1 MKKKYE
7 DLLKYNRSGIT
18 EKVIK
23 NRPKGRPLMLGPID
37 EMVQSYIK
45 AIRPRGGGGH
55 VSWVLAEATA
65 RALIDNHPEMN
76 LGHIELEGTS
86 WARSL
91 FQRMGYV
98 RRAGTTAKVP
108 ITDDL
113 KKEIELTYLH
123 GIVNIIEKYNIP
135 PSLVLNLDQ
144 TPSKFVPG
152 SRSTLAN
159 KTKVQPMYP

>member
-1 MKKKYE
+1 
-7 DLLKYNRSGIT
+7 
-18 EKVIK
+18 
-23 NRPKGRPLMLGPID
+23 
-37 EMVQSYIK
+37 
-45 AIRPRGGGGH
+45 
-55 VSWVLAEATA
+55 
-65 RALIDNHPEMN
+65 MN

-108 ITDDL
+108 ITADL

-144 TPSKFVPG
+144 KPSKFVPG
-152 SRSTLAN
+152 SRSTLA
-159 KTKVQPMYP
+159 KKVQCTHEREVRINE

>member
-1 MKKKYE
+1 
-7 DLLKYNRSGIT
+7 
-18 EKVIK
+18 
-23 NRPKGRPLMLGPID
+23 MLGPID

-45 AIRPRGGGGH
+45 ARRARGGGD
-55 VSWVLAEATA
+55 VSWLLAEATA

-86 WARSL
+86 WAHSL

-108 ITDDL
+108 INDDL

-152 SRSTLAN
+152 SR
-159 KTKVQPMYP
+159 